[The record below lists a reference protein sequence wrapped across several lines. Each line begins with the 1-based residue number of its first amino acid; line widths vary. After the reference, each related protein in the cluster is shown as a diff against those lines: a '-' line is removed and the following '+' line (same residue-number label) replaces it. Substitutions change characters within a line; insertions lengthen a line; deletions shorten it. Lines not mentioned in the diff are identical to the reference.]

1 MPATGSKSLVDNILS
16 IRISADGF
24 SFCDL
29 QGWKHI
35 GEGELR
41 KLLKA
46 DYGQVR
52 VLADYPSTF
61 VPLDEYRTEHEEVI
75 YRLTFGDDSLKG
87 LSLCHEALPP
97 LDVVALYPLPP
108 EARDTVLSLF
118 PDATV
123 QGFYAQ
129 TLLYCFKKP
138 QRGFGGI
145 AVGSNPRNE
154 TDNPRFLY
162 VSTEG
167 SLLFVCA
174 FSGQTLSFANTFRAE
189 GTADRLYFA
198 LSSWRQLR
206 MDEKKDT
213 LILLG
218 KDSELREGLQR
229 FIPNLRCVS

>member
-29 QGWKHI
+29 QGWKHVD
-35 GEGELR
+35 ERELR

-46 DYGQVR
+46 DYRQVR
-52 VLADYPSTF
+52 LLSDYPSTF
-61 VPLDEYRTEHEEVI
+61 IPLDEYRTEHEEVI

-97 LDVVALYPLPP
+97 LDVVALYPLSP

-118 PDATV
+118 PDVTV

-129 TLLYCFKKP
+129 TLLYCY
-138 QRGFGGI
+138 
-145 AVGSNPRNE
+145 SNERSE
-154 TDNPRFLY
+154 AKASQASRLY

-174 FSGQTLSFANTFRAE
+174 FNGQTLSFANTFSAR

-206 MDEKKDT
+206 LDEKKDT
-213 LILLG
+213 LFLLG
-218 KDSELREGLQR
+218 KDNELREGLQR